1 MNFDRRRGLIVWAA
15 ALFVVLLTAGIV
27 AASVGSGHPR
37 PRVTAEPLAA
47 APAISPDSTQ
57 AWKSVPPLTDVPPD
71 TPVQQQ
77 YDTALTSGLAA
88 SSSVQAAEAAQ
99 VPPPGFST
107 AWPAL
112 PVADTPERWAGQFT
126 RAMLDIDFARQSRT
140 GLGSWLS
147 AEEAPELLA
156 GVPGSVADKVL
167 YLSLFDTTALGGSSS
182 PIPDASSWQAAAR
195 ADERWTVSDLVVQ
208 ADPQFSQIV
217 ANGWQPVDER
227 FTVEDVTGN
236 LTTTR
241 GTSNT
246 TKRFSMAVYIG
257 SAHWHD
263 GYGTVLVGDWKES

>member
-1 MNFDRRRGLIVWAA
+1 MTFDHRRGFVVAAA
-15 ALFVVLLTAGIV
+15 ALFAVLLTAGIV
-27 AASVGSGHPR
+27 AASLGSGHPR
-37 PRVTAEPLAA
+37 SRATAAPAAA
-47 APAISPDSTQ
+47 APAISSDSTPT
-57 AWKSVPPLTDVPPD
+57 WKPVPPLTDVPPD

-77 YDTALTSGLAA
+77 YDAALTSGLAA

-99 VPPPGFST
+99 VPPPGFSAT
-107 AWPAL
+107 WPAL

-126 RAMLDIDFARQSRT
+126 RALLDIDFAHQSRS
-140 GLGSWLS
+140 GLGRWLS

-156 GVPGSVADKVL
+156 GVPGSVANKVL
-167 YLSLFDTTALGGSSS
+167 YLSLFDSTALGGTSS
-182 PIPDASSWQAAAR
+182 PIPDASAWQTAAR
-195 ADERWTVSDLVVQ
+195 AGERWTVSDLVVQ

-217 ANGWQPVDER
+217 ASGWQPVDER

-241 GTSNT
+241 GTSKT
-246 TKRFSMAVYIG
+246 TKQFSMAVYVG